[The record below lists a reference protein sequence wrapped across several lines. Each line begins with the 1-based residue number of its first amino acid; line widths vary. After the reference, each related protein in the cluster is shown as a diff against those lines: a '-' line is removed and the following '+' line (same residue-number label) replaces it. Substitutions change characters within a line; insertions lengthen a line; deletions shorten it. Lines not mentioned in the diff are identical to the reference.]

1 MSISLLRIDDR
12 LIHGQVVMTWI
23 RHIQCTQIKI
33 VDQKTAD
40 DAFMCKLLLS
50 IAPRGIELEIMG
62 VEKAVAAFQ
71 EWESSSEHVMVIV
84 RTPMTLQEMAA
95 GGIKFKTINIGGIAI
110 SADRKKFH
118 KNIAL
123 TTEEHAFLLSQVKNG
138 VDVYY
143 QMIVS
148 ERRVPITEKMFS
160 H

>member
-40 DAFMCKLLLS
+40 DVFMRKLLFS

-62 VEKAVAAFQ
+62 VEKAVIAFQ

-95 GGIKFKTINIGGIAI
+95 GGIMFTSINIGGIAI

-123 TTEEHAFLLSQVKNG
+123 TTEEQAFLLSQVKNG

-148 ERRVPITEKMFS
+148 ERRVPITEKMFR